1 MHGRGAPFVR
11 RLADSQIGG
20 LACFGVKGCFNV
32 NQQGGKPTAESPGE
46 ADSPTSSARKQRATA
61 KVEPQENHGLPKA
74 AVFCC
79 APPETTRMHVAKKK
93 VNKCSN
99 ETMTTNRR

>member
-20 LACFGVKGCFNV
+20 LACFGVKGCFNL

-46 ADSPTSSARKQRATA
+46 AVHLPVLLEQRATA
-61 KVEPQENHGLPKA
+61 SDLATLQSRTPTGH
-74 AVFCC
+74 
-79 APPETTRMHVAKKK
+79 
-93 VNKCSN
+93 
-99 ETMTTNRR
+99 